1 MIAAYSMLDL
11 IVSYL
16 AASLSK
22 VSNDDGTI
30 EYYSVFLL
38 ILGVV
43 IIAPILEEIV
53 FRGLMRQLIFNKYCY
68 IVISSLLFSII
79 HSPENSYLFLG
90 FFISGVLFSSSYIK
104 TNNLVIPT
112 CIHLINNLIAIFLN

>member
-1 MIAAYSMLDL
+1 MLNL

-53 FRGLMRQLIFNKYCY
+53 FRGLMRQLISNKYCY